1 MLRYGRR
8 PALFFMMALQTV
20 TITAQIF
27 SPNWE
32 VFTFIYFFA
41 GAGGFSNY
49 IIAFVLGR
57 YSIMYVLHVL
67 RDILKLYVNQR
78 IA

>member
-8 PALFFMMALQTV
+8 PALFFMMAVQTV

-32 VFTFIYFFA
+32 IFTFIYFFV

-57 YSIMYVLHVL
+57 YSCCACSAVQSQTKEFKIE
-67 RDILKLYVNQR
+67 QPE
-78 IA
+78 

>member
-32 VFTFIYFFA
+32 IFTFIYFFV

-57 YSIMYVLHVL
+57 
-67 RDILKLYVNQR
+67 
-78 IA
+78 

>member
-8 PALFFMMALQTV
+8 PALFFMMTLQTV

-32 VFTFIYFFA
+32 VFTFIYFFV

-57 YSIMYVLHVL
+57 YSITYVLQN
-67 RDILKLYVNQR
+67 ILKLYVNQR
-78 IA
+78 IE